1 MKKINHIRVKSMII
15 MMMTVIVTMMM
26 MKKKKTLFNEDRN
39 IITGCKAGVVFI
51 MPLYTGL
58 FAVIVSHAG

>member
-1 MKKINHIRVKSMII
+1 MII

-26 MKKKKTLFNEDRN
+26 MMKKKKNLFNEDRN

-58 FAVIVSHAG
+58 FAVIASHAG